1 MNGPLLM
8 RIRFAAALL
17 TLSPAS
23 FSASTVLADIGLTSD
38 RVVVSTANEAFRPA
52 NSTSVQSQSSF
63 VQIIPESEAQP
74 LNPGTD
80 GNTGLK
86 SDADWPLRDSE
97 EMAEQLRAALDTLGV
112 APDSMDQAT
121 EHFLVGVQRDD
132 IEPLNAWVDAASAQ
146 FDVLSE
152 LMRRLNGDLLSTAR
166 AMDPNGPDYAIV
178 ESMPNEL
185 RAALRTWIGRELV
198 RARYYDEALPI
209 FAEVDPM
216 ICPDPA
222 TLLFY
227 RGACYHAQLKIKDS
241 LSDLRRLL
249 QRKDQIPARYARTAE
264 MMVADIKPLK
274 KDSLDEISR
283 LMSDVT
289 RRLDLGRADEATKDR
304 EQEVIDKLTKL
315 IDKIEDEQQKQQQQ
329 QQQQQSASGNGGQ
342 SDGQASPMDDS
353 RIAGASGQGD
363 ADRKKIDDQNG
374 WGNLPPA
381 ERQESLQQIS
391 RDLPTHY
398 REAIEA
404 YFRKLATQ
412 K

>member
-1 MNGPLLM
+1 M
-8 RIRFAAALL
+8 
-17 TLSPAS
+17 
-23 FSASTVLADIGLTSD
+23 V
-38 RVVVSTANEAFRPA
+38 
-52 NSTSVQSQSSF
+52 
-63 VQIIPESEAQP
+63 
-74 LNPGTD
+74 
-80 GNTGLK
+80 
-86 SDADWPLRDSE
+86 
-97 EMAEQLRAALDTLGV
+97 
-112 APDSMDQAT
+112 
-121 EHFLVGVQRDD
+121 
-132 IEPLNAWVDAASAQ
+132 
-146 FDVLSE
+146 
-152 LMRRLNGDLLSTAR
+152 
-166 AMDPNGPDYAIV
+166 
-178 ESMPNEL
+178 
-185 RAALRTWIGRELV
+185 
-198 RARYYDEALPI
+198 
-209 FAEVDPM
+209 
-216 ICPDPA
+216 CPDPA

-227 RGACYHAQLKIKDS
+227 RGACYHAQLKIKDA

-289 RRLDLGRADEATKDR
+289 RRLDLGRADEATQER

-315 IDKIEDEQQKQQQQ
+315 IDKIEEEQQKQQQQ
-329 QQQQQSASGNGGQ
+329 QQQQQNASGNGGK
-342 SDGQASPMDDS
+342 SDGQSSPMDDS
-353 RIAGASGQGD
+353 RIAGANGQGD
-363 ADRKKIDDQNG
+363 VDRKKIDDQNG